1 MNKESAGFI
10 ASKASSTMASG
21 SEERSESHAHE
32 GAQKDSPML
41 EGEEKSVEELTEKAL
56 GHAENSEPVG
66 LVAK

>member
-1 MNKESAGFI
+1 
-10 ASKASSTMASG
+10 MASG